1 MYFYSYGMY
10 EDLIIIGTI
19 YRYSQCCNRRYSMV
33 KQERNLIGKCFSYM
47 CLFEQLQSLINGQ
60 G

>member
-19 YRYSQCCNRRYSMV
+19 YRYSQYCNRRYSVV
-33 KQERNLIGKCFSYM
+33 KHEGNLIGKCFLYM
-47 CLFEQLQSLINGQ
+47 CLFEQ
-60 G
+60 